1 MNRHCVLHSFGSVGA
16 EIPMAGVVIGAEGV
30 LYGTTTAG
38 GNSGGWGT
46 VYSLTPPTSPQAA
59 WTEHVLHSFASGS
72 DGAIPTADLIQATV
86 GVLYG
91 TTSAGGTSGRG
102 TAFKLTPPATAVD
115 SWAESVLYSFTG
127 GLDGDTPV
135 APLFLTAG
143 GVLYGTTLRGGVSGC
158 GTVFSLAP

>member
-1 MNRHCVLHSFGSVGA
+1 LNRHCVLHSFGSVGA

-72 DGAIPTADLIQATV
+72 DGDV
-86 GVLYG
+86 
-91 TTSAGGTSGRG
+91 
-102 TAFKLTPPATAVD
+102 
-115 SWAESVLYSFTG
+115 
-127 GLDGDTPV
+127 
-135 APLFLTAG
+135 
-143 GVLYGTTLRGGVSGC
+143 GGVSE
-158 GTVFSLAP
+158 